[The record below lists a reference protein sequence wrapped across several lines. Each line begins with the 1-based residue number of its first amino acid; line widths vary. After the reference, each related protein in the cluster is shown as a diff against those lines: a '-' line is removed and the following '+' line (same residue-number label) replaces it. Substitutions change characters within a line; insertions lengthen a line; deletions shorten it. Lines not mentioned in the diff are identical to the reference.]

1 MGLGFNLAMNLKP
14 SIWILLVATKGSA
27 RIVLRLHAHSGV
39 PRCSIN
45 ISVDHKTIDHYYGPQ
60 GALEIKMFALR
71 LAISSRKF
79 QL

>member
-14 SIWILLVATKGSA
+14 SIWILLVATKGST

-60 GALEIKMFALR
+60 EGFRNKNVRSAPGHFR
-71 LAISSRKF
+71 P
-79 QL
+79 